1 MSLGICINNK
11 KDFKINEPTVV
22 AIGKFDGEHI
32 GHKKI
37 FSVMR
42 DIARKNDL
50 KLAIFTFDTP
60 PALVLDKDKSLGLIS
75 DNSDK
80 RANLINLEGIDYIIE
95 YPFDE
100 STAHITGED
109 FVRDILIAKMNMKA
123 IVAGDDCAFGYKKSG
138 NIDLLRKM
146 SKEYNFEVNIINK
159 VKDEGGTDI
168 SSTYIKALLDDGD
181 IKKANKLLGRNY
193 SIYGNVVKGNHIGA
207 TTIGIPTINMFLES
221 QVHCPRFG
229 VYKTL
234 VHIDGDANI
243 YKGLTNIGTN
253 PSIADD
259 KFSHRIRI
267 ETYIYDYSGD
277 LYGKGVRLE
286 FIDFIREQMK
296 FATIEE
302 LKERINKDIEAIKQ
316 EA

>member
-1 MSLGICINNK
+1 MSLGICINK
-11 KDFKINEPTVV
+11 KDFKIDEPTVV

-42 DIARKNDL
+42 EIASRENL

-60 PALVLDKDKSLGLIS
+60 PSLILGKDKSSGLIS
-75 DNSDK
+75 DSSDK
-80 RANLINLEGIDYIIE
+80 RDNLIKLEGIDYIIE

-100 STAHITGED
+100 STAHITGEA
-109 FVRDILIAKMNMKA
+109 FVKDILIAKMNMKA

-138 NIDLLRKM
+138 NIDLLRRM
-146 SKEYNFEVNIINK
+146 SKEYDFEVSIIGK

-168 SSTYIKALLDDGD
+168 SSTYIKSLLDVGD
-181 IKKANKLLGRNY
+181 VRKVNKLLGRSY
-193 SIYGNVVKGNHIGA
+193 SIYGNVVKGNHIGS
-207 TTIGIPTINMFLES
+207 TTIGIPTINMFLEPE
-221 QVHCPRFG
+221 VHCPRFG

-234 VHIDGDANI
+234 VHIDGDAGT

-277 LYGKGVRLE
+277 LYGRGVRLE
-286 FIDFIREQMK
+286 FVDFVREQIR
-296 FATIEE
+296 FASIDE
-302 LKERINKDIEAIKQ
+302 LKRQINSDIAAIL
-316 EA
+316 